1 MIKLLAIKYPTVIDL
16 DIGRTIVPTKHE
28 SDKDNIQ
35 SLIKK
40 LLFEESYNY
49 LLIRLGDK
57 LFICEPVS
65 LKTDVYSNRL
75 IAYHPFAGELL

>member
-16 DIGRTIVPTKHE
+16 DISRTIVPVKHE
-28 SDKDNIQ
+28 SDKNNIQ

-40 LLFEESYNY
+40 LLFEERYNY

-75 IAYHPFAGELL
+75 ISYHPASNQLD